1 MECKTTA
8 VTTCGD
14 SCIVF
19 VAGVNEG
26 RANVGWSCECVV
38 VFVGWYFV
46 DVYENENHEF
56 FTMDTRS
63 VFEL

>member
-38 VFVGWYFV
+38 VFVGWYF
-46 DVYENENHEF
+46 DLLM
-56 FTMDTRS
+56 FTKMKITN
-63 VFEL
+63 FYNGYQECF